1 MLFLGSGGICRN
13 LFSHLNRFRQKE
25 VIFYPGLKA
34 QEQVYRHCVKCNLE
48 NACSGKRMD
57 VEAQVFKS
65 LTPKEEK
72 NPWS

>member
-1 MLFLGSGGICRN
+1 MLFLGLGGICGN

-25 VIFYPGLKA
+25 VIFDPGLSA

-48 NACSGKRMD
+48 NACFGKRMD

-65 LTPKEEK
+65 LTLKEEK
-72 NPWS
+72 TPCS